1 MKRGE
6 TIGAVVVLVLMTL
19 LIYFQS
25 LEPPMT
31 DWTASYH
38 KNDKKPLGGM
48 VFFEALENWAGP
60 GKFEEVNVPVFE
72 FLSDPDALGTYFL
85 FNREIS
91 FQHSA
96 SVDLLLE
103 WVSEGNTLFIAAS
116 NMDGILMDSLGLKTK
131 ELPDNEQPLLL
142 RFTNPN
148 LKNEVQID
156 QEKVFPLV
164 RFTQVHPD
172 STTVLAQIH
181 PVHQQ
186 EDSAADLYF
195 IRHQLGKGQI
205 LVHTLPMVFS
215 NYFLLQDENML
226 YMESLLAYLPEGNKL
241 YYDNYYKDGKTIASS
256 PLYLFL
262 SYRPLK
268 SAYYLTLGMGLLW
281 IIFGGKRRQR
291 AIPVINP
298 LRNQSLTFIQDL
310 TGIYQKKSDYKSMT
324 GYQIKYLTA
333 YLKQKHHLNLY
344 EQRDLAIQTLSER
357 FELNQP
363 RVRND
368 LDFIEKINNQ
378 TVIAIPDL
386 MALNRIV
393 ETYTHD
399 GRTKQ
404 R

>member
-1 MKRGE
+1 MKKGE
-6 TIGAVVVLVLMTL
+6 TIGAVLVLVLMTL
-19 LIYFQS
+19 LVYFQS

-60 GKFEEVNVPVFE
+60 EKFEEVNVPVFE
-72 FLSDPDALGTYFL
+72 FLSDTGVSGIYFM

-91 FQHSA
+91 LQHRA
-96 SVDLLLE
+96 SVDLLME
-103 WVSEGNTLFIAAS
+103 WVAEGNTLFIAAS
-116 NMDGILMDSLGLKTK
+116 DMDGMLMDTLGLKIK
-131 ELPDNEQPLLL
+131 ELPHSEQPLLL

-156 QEKVFPLV
+156 QETAFPLV
-164 RFTQVHPD
+164 SFAQVHPK

-186 EDSAADLYF
+186 EDSGFDLYF
-195 IRHQLGKGQI
+195 IRHMLGKGQI
-205 LVHTLPMVFS
+205 LVHTLPVVFS
-215 NYFLLQDENML
+215 NYFLLQDQNMV
-226 YMESLLAYLPEGNKL
+226 YMESLLAYIPEGNKL
-241 YYDNYYKDGKTIASS
+241 YYDNFYKDGKTVASS

-268 SAYYLTLGMGLLW
+268 SAYYLALGMGLIW
-281 IIFGGKRRQR
+281 IVFGGKRRQR
-291 AIPVINP
+291 AVPVINP
-298 LRNQSLTFIQDL
+298 IRNQSLAFIHDL
-310 TGIYQKKSDYKSMT
+310 TGIYQKKSDYKSMA

-333 YLKQKHHLNLY
+333 YLKRKHHLTLY

-357 FELNQP
+357 FELNRP
-363 RVRND
+363 KVRND

-378 TVIAIPDL
+378 SVIAMPDL
-386 MALNRIV
+386 LAINRIV

-399 GRTKQ
+399 GRAKQ
-404 R
+404 